1 MPHGRC
7 FIFKDIEIHE
17 IIVQRIYGSYAAYE

>member
-7 FIFKDIEIHE
+7 FILKDIEIHE
-17 IIVQRIYGSYAAYE
+17 LYVQRIYGSYAAYE